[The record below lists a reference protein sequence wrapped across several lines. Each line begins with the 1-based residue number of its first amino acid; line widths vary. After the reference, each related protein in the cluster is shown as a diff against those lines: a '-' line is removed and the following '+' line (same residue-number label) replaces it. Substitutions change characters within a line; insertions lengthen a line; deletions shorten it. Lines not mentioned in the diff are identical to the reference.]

1 MKKIILAF
9 LIMAIFAGAASAE
22 VIPTS
27 SLSQELSD
35 ALQDMS
41 TAQLGTLTVA
51 DLEQIAGRISIAVQ
65 KIHYVRKA
73 RAASFMFPGAGQFM
87 TGDAVG
93 GSLYL
98 AGDLAVVAGTIVG
111 AYFALPSDLHFSS
124 SLNYFTSP
132 YNQITSAW
140 GGHSFVDYLPSLG
153 VMAGGFIVKAVLG
166 HFSAEDAA
174 RRARQNIENGTV
186 TFTPDFDFTGHG
198 FGMGMRF
205 RY

>member
-1 MKKIILAF
+1 MKKITLA
-9 LIMAIFAGAASAE
+9 LVLLGALACAVSAE
-22 VIPTS
+22 AIPAS
-27 SLSQELSD
+27 VLSQELSA

-41 TAQLGTLTVA
+41 SAQLGTLTVA

-65 KIHYVRKA
+65 KIHYVRKV
-73 RAASFMFPGAGQFM
+73 RVASFMFPGAGQFM
-87 TGDAVG
+87 TGDPVG

-111 AYFALPSDLHFSS
+111 AYFALPSDLHFSG

-132 YNQITSAW
+132 YNQITAAW
-140 GGHSFVDYLPSLG
+140 GSHGLVDYLPSVG
-153 VMAGGFIVKAVLG
+153 VLAGGFIVKAVLG
-166 HFSAEDAA
+166 HFSAVDAE
-174 RRARQNIENGTV
+174 RRARQNIDNGTV
-186 TFTPDFDFTGHG
+186 TFTPDFDFTDHG